1 MVSPEVEGQS
11 YTCRGEGA
19 SLSSYIVPKLC
30 AKNIWLIAR
39 VKNSRHFPYTIH
51 KNNKWKAGSLVQG
64 KMFLFLEAAEK
75 KGRESWQGK
84 PTKQG
89 WHLPCEPEQAE
100 GNISLHLGE
109 ISVLCLSATKRQ
121 HVYPSERRLAQ
132 YQPNTII
139 WRNLDLSA
147 EEREKPSRAS
157 NDGSCVQSYLR
168 NTHKLH
174 SLYHFK
180 KKIESTCWKKSA
192 RVNRFTDINN
202 MRSRPL
208 CKYSFQLCLT

>member
-1 MVSPEVEGQS
+1 MSIETEVSSFSFKIQISAPWVTDGVL
-11 YTCRGEGA
+11 RGGGWVIHPQRWR
-19 SLSSYIVPKLC
+19 SIPVQLHSPKALC
-30 AKNIWLIAR
+30 KNTWLIAR

-84 PTKQG
+84 LTKQG

-147 EEREKPSRAS
+147 EERET
-157 NDGSCVQSYLR
+157 L
-168 NTHKLH
+168 
-174 SLYHFK
+174 
-180 KKIESTCWKKSA
+180 ESKQRWQ
-192 RVNRFTDINN
+192 
-202 MRSRPL
+202 L
-208 CKYSFQLCLT
+208 CAELLKKYSQTSFPLSFQKENRIDVLKEECKG